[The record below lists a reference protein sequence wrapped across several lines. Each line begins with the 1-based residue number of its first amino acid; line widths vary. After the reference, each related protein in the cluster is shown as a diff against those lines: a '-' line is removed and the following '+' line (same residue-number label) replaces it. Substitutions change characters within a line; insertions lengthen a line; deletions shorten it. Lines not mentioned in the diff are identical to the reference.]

1 MLYLPEVIEST
12 EKITNVTANNILSIV
27 SDLSLVVFWVS
38 KDRNVTW
45 HFSNMKLKRAK
56 YDLLL

>member
-27 SDLSLVVFWVS
+27 SDLSLLVLLVS
-38 KDRNVTW
+38 KERI
-45 HFSNMKLKRAK
+45 
-56 YDLLL
+56 

>member
-27 SDLSLVVFWVS
+27 SDLNLVVVLVN
-38 KDRNVTW
+38 KERNVT
-45 HFSNMKLKRAK
+45 
-56 YDLLL
+56 